1 MHPKPFP
8 KVFPPEFPL
17 ELQNV
22 ILTLLRDLCVQH
34 FPLAQQPTNNGRPL
48 LLHTHPCDTLVL
60 RTYGATLSLSKSTQS
75 LIAIPLGGL
84 GEFGMNMMA
93 LRLGD
98 DIIVIDAG
106 MMFPESE
113 LLGVDLVIPDT
124 TYLKQNRA
132 NVRAIVLTH
141 GHEDHIG
148 ALPYILRDLNVP
160 VYGTRFTLALVK
172 KRLAE
177 ANLLDSTTLREVM
190 PGRLIEIG
198 PYEIEFIPVTHS
210 TIDCVALAVRTPLG
224 VIIHTGDFK
233 IDQTPVGGAPFDL
246 HSFARYGNEGV
257 LALFSDSTN
266 VERPGFTP
274 SERAIVP
281 RIEELCRSAPRRV
294 ILSCFASSIHR
305 IQQVIDIAS
314 RVGRKIAFV
323 GRSMVDNVEI
333 AHDLEYLRIPDG
345 MVVRP
350 QDIRTFDPR
359 RIIILAS
366 GSQAE
371 PMSSLSRI
379 AVDNHRFVSVDESD
393 TVILSA
399 RIIPGNE
406 KAIFRML
413 DHMFRRRALVYYDN
427 NAGTIHVSGHASQE
441 EQKLVLQLVKPKYFI
456 PVHGEY
462 RHLFRHAA
470 LAHQLGC
477 VSSEILLLENGQTI
491 EFTEDGARRRD
502 PVTSGRVLVDSG
514 SLEEIEEVVIR
525 DRKHLSEDGVV
536 VPIIAIDKRTGRMET
551 VPEIV
556 TRGMFSDNG
565 TELMAGARD
574 VILKT
579 VEQSNAEE
587 KGDWSVI
594 KEKIRVDLKRY
605 INKHT
610 SKRPLILPVILEV

>member
-1 MHPKPFP
+1 
-8 KVFPPEFPL
+8 
-17 ELQNV
+17 
-22 ILTLLRDLCVQH
+22 
-34 FPLAQQPTNNGRPL
+34 
-48 LLHTHPCDTLVL
+48 
-60 RTYGATLSLSKSTQS
+60 LSKPLQS
-75 LIAIPLGGL
+75 LFAIPLGGL

-93 LRLGD
+93 LRYGD

-113 LLGVDLVIPDT
+113 LLGVDLVIPDI
-124 TYLKQNRA
+124 TYLKQNRQH
-132 NVRAIVLTH
+132 VRAIVLTH

-172 KRLAE
+172 KRITE
-177 ANLLDSTTLREVM
+177 AGLLDSTTLREVM
-190 PGRLIEIG
+190 PGRRIEIG
-198 PYEIEFIPVTHS
+198 PYEIEMIPVTHS
-210 TIDCVALAVRTPLG
+210 TIDCVALAIRTPVG

-233 IDQTPVGGAPFDL
+233 IDHTPVGGAGFDI
-246 HSFARYGNEGV
+246 HTFARYGNEGV

-266 VERPGFTP
+266 VERPGITP
-274 SERAIVP
+274 SERAVVP
-281 RIEELCRSAPRRV
+281 RIEELARSAPKRV

-305 IQQVIDIAS
+305 IQQIIDIAS
-314 RVGRKIAFV
+314 RVGRKVAFV

-333 AHDLEYLRIPDG
+333 AHELEYLRIPDG

-350 QDIRTFDPR
+350 QDIRAFDPR
-359 RIIILAS
+359 KIIILAS

-379 AVDNHRFVSVDESD
+379 AVDNHRFVSVDEND
-393 TVILSA
+393 TVILSS

-427 NAGTIHVSGHASQE
+427 SAGVIHVSGHASQE

-470 LAHQLGC
+470 LAHQLGV
-477 VSSEILLLENGQTI
+477 VSGEILLVENGQNI
-491 EFTEDGARRRD
+491 EFTEDSAFRRD
-502 PVTSGRVLVDSG
+502 PVTAGRVLVDSG
-514 SLEEIEEVVIR
+514 SLEEIEEVVVR
-525 DRKHLSEDGVV
+525 ERKHLSEDGVV
-536 VPIIAIDKRTGRMET
+536 VPIIAIDKHTGKLESQ
-551 VPEIV
+551 PEIV
-556 TRGMFSDNG
+556 SRGFMSDNG
-565 TELMAGARD
+565 SDLVVGARD
-574 VILKT
+574 IVLRTIN
-579 VEQSNAEE
+579 ESNAEE
-587 KGDWSVI
+587 RADWSVI

-605 INKHT
+605 ISKQT

>member
-1 MHPKPFP
+1 
-8 KVFPPEFPL
+8 
-17 ELQNV
+17 
-22 ILTLLRDLCVQH
+22 
-34 FPLAQQPTNNGRPL
+34 
-48 LLHTHPCDTLVL
+48 
-60 RTYGATLSLSKSTQS
+60 LSKSTHS
-75 LIAIPLGGL
+75 LTAIPLGGL
-84 GEFGMNMMA
+84 GEFGMNMMV
-93 LRLGD
+93 LRFGD
-98 DIIVIDAG
+98 DIIVLDAG

-113 LLGVDLVIPDT
+113 LLGVDLVIPDIS
-124 TYLKQNRA
+124 YLKQNRS

-148 ALPYILRDLNVP
+148 ALQYILRDLNVP

-172 KRLAE
+172 KRLDE
-177 ANLLDSTTLREVM
+177 AGLLDSTTLREVI
-190 PGRLIEIG
+190 PGKLVEIG
-198 PYEIEFIPVTHS
+198 PFEVEFISVTHS
-210 TIDCVALAVRTPLG
+210 TVDCAALAIRTPLG

-233 IDQTPVGGAPFDL
+233 IDQTPVDGAPFDL
-246 HSFARYGNEGV
+246 HAFAKYGSEGV

-281 RIEELCRSAPRRV
+281 RIEELCRTAPRRV

-305 IQQVIDIAS
+305 IQQIIDIAA
-314 RVGRKIAFV
+314 RVNRKVAFV

-333 AHDLEYLRIPDG
+333 AHSLELLRIPDG

-350 QDIRTFDPR
+350 QDIRGFDPK

-379 AVDNHRFVSVDESD
+379 AVDNHRFVSVDENDS
-393 TVILSA
+393 VILSA

-406 KAIFRML
+406 KSIFRML

-427 NAGTIHVSGHASQE
+427 SAGTIHVSGHASQE
-441 EQKLVLQLVKPKYFI
+441 EQKLMLQLVKPKYFI

-470 LAHQLGC
+470 LAHQLGV
-477 VSSEILLLENGQTI
+477 VSSEILLVEDGRPI
-491 EFTEDGARRRD
+491 EFTEDGAFRRD
-502 PVTSGRVLVDSG
+502 PVTAGRVLVDSG

-536 VPIIAIDKRTGRMET
+536 VPIIAIDKHTGKLESA
-551 VPEIV
+551 PEIV
-556 TRGMFSDNG
+556 TRGLMSDNG
-565 TELMAGARD
+565 SELIAGARL
-574 VILKT
+574 VIMKT
-579 VEQSNAEE
+579 VEESNAEE
-587 KGDWSVI
+587 KSDWGVI

>member
-1 MHPKPFP
+1 
-8 KVFPPEFPL
+8 
-17 ELQNV
+17 
-22 ILTLLRDLCVQH
+22 
-34 FPLAQQPTNNGRPL
+34 
-48 LLHTHPCDTLVL
+48 
-60 RTYGATLSLSKSTQS
+60 LSKHSQS
-75 LIAIPLGGL
+75 LTAIPLGGL

-113 LLGVDLVIPDT
+113 LLGVDLVIPDIS
-124 TYLKQNRA
+124 YLKQNRA
-132 NVRAIVLTH
+132 HVRAIVLTH

-172 KRLAE
+172 KRLDE
-177 ANLLDSTTLREVM
+177 AGLLQSTTLREVI
-190 PGRLIEIG
+190 PGGRLVEIG
-198 PYEIEFIPVTHS
+198 PFEIEFIPVTHS

-246 HSFARYGNEGV
+246 HAFARYGHEGV

-266 VERPGFTP
+266 VERPGFTG
-274 SERAIVP
+274 SERNIVP

-305 IQQVIDIAS
+305 IQQVIDIAA
-314 RVGRKIAFV
+314 RVGRKVAFV

-333 AHDLEYLRIPDG
+333 AHSLEYLRIPDG

-350 QDIRTFDPR
+350 QDIRSFDPKR
-359 RIIILAS
+359 LVILAS

-379 AVDNHRFVSVDESD
+379 AVDNHRFVSVDENDS
-393 TVILSA
+393 VILSA

-427 NAGTIHVSGHASQE
+427 SGGTIHVSGHASQE
-441 EQKLVLQLVKPKYFI
+441 EQKLILQLVKPKYFI

-470 LAHQLGC
+470 LAYQLGS
-477 VSSEILLLENGQTI
+477 VSGEILLLEDGHTL
-491 EFTEDGARRRD
+491 EFTEDGAFRRD
-502 PVTSGRVLVDSG
+502 PVTAGRVCVDSG

-536 VPIIAIDKRTGRMET
+536 VPIIAIDKHTGRMESQ
-551 VPEIV
+551 PEIV

-565 TELMAGARD
+565 TEFIAGARD
-574 VILKT
+574 VVLKT

-587 KGDWSVI
+587 KSDWSVI

-605 INKHT
+605 INKQT

>member
-1 MHPKPFP
+1 
-8 KVFPPEFPL
+8 L
-17 ELQNV
+17 
-22 ILTLLRDLCVQH
+22 D
-34 FPLAQQPTNNGRPL
+34 
-48 LLHTHPCDTLVL
+48 
-60 RTYGATLSLSKSTQS
+60 KSSQS
-75 LIAIPLGGL
+75 LTAIPLGGL

-93 LRLGD
+93 LRFGD
-98 DIIVIDAG
+98 DIIVVDAG

-113 LLGVDLVIPDT
+113 LLGVDLVIPDI

-132 NVRAIVLTH
+132 HVRAIVVTH

-160 VYGTRFTLALVK
+160 VYGTRFALALVR
-172 KRLAE
+172 KRLEE
-177 ANLLDSTTLREVM
+177 AGLLSSTTLREVL
-190 PGRLIEIG
+190 PGRRFEVG
-198 PYEIEFIPVTHS
+198 AFEVEFISVTHS
-210 TIDCVALAVRTPLG
+210 TIDCVALAIRTPVG
-224 VIIHTGDFK
+224 VVIHTGDFK
-233 IDQTPVGGAPFDL
+233 IDQTPVGAEHFDL
-246 HSFARYGNEGV
+246 HAFARYGQEGV

-274 SERAIVP
+274 SERAVVP
-281 RIEELCRSAPRRV
+281 RLEELCRSAPARV

-314 RVGRKIAFV
+314 RVGRKVAFV
-323 GRSMVDNVEI
+323 GRSMIDNVEI
-333 AHDLEYLRIPDG
+333 AHSLECLRIPDG

-350 QDIRTFDPR
+350 QDIRGFDPR

-379 AVDNHRFVSVDESD
+379 AVDNHRFVSVDENDS
-393 TVILSA
+393 VILSA

-427 NAGTIHVSGHASQE
+427 SAGTIHVSGHASQE
-441 EQKLVLQLVKPKYFI
+441 EQKILLQLVKPKYFI

-470 LAHQLGC
+470 LAYQLGC
-477 VSSEILLLENGQTI
+477 VSGEILLLEDGKTI
-491 EFTEDGARRRD
+491 EFTEDGVRRTE
-502 PVTSGRVLVDSG
+502 PVTAGRVCVDSG

-536 VPIIAIDKRTGRMET
+536 VSIIAIDKHTGKMESH
-551 VPEIV
+551 PEIV
-556 TRGMFSDNG
+556 TRGLMSDNG
-565 TELMAGARD
+565 QELIAGARA
-574 VILKT
+574 VLMAT

-587 KGDWSVI
+587 KSDWGVI

>member
-1 MHPKPFP
+1 
-8 KVFPPEFPL
+8 
-17 ELQNV
+17 
-22 ILTLLRDLCVQH
+22 
-34 FPLAQQPTNNGRPL
+34 
-48 LLHTHPCDTLVL
+48 
-60 RTYGATLSLSKSTQS
+60 LSKSSQS
-75 LIAIPLGGL
+75 LTAIPLGGL

-113 LLGVDLVIPDT
+113 LLGVDLVIPDI
-124 TYLKQNRA
+124 TYLKQNRSQ
-132 NVRAIVLTH
+132 VRAIVLTH

-148 ALPYILRDLNVP
+148 ALPYILKDLNVP

-172 KRLAE
+172 KRLNE
-177 ANLLDSTTLREVM
+177 AGLLDSTTLREVI
-190 PGRLIEIG
+190 PGRLVEIG
-198 PYEIEFIPVTHS
+198 PFEVEFIAVTHS
-210 TIDCVALAVRTPLG
+210 TVDCVALAIRTPLG
-224 VIIHTGDFK
+224 VVIHTGDFK

-246 HSFARYGNEGV
+246 HAFARYGNDGV

-281 RIEELCRSAPRRV
+281 RIEELCRSAPKRV

-314 RVGRKIAFV
+314 RVNRKVAFV

-333 AHDLEYLRIPDG
+333 AHSLELLRIPDG

-350 QDIRTFDPR
+350 QDIRGFDPK

-379 AVDNHRFVSVDESD
+379 AVDNHRFVSVDENDS
-393 TVILSA
+393 VILSA

-406 KAIFRML
+406 KSIFRML

-427 NAGTIHVSGHASQE
+427 SAGTIHVSGHASQE
-441 EQKLVLQLVKPKYFI
+441 EQKLLLQLVKPKYFI

-477 VSSEILLLENGQTI
+477 VSNEILLVEDGRPI
-491 EFTEDGARRRD
+491 EFTEDGAHRRD
-502 PVTSGRVLVDSG
+502 PVTAGRVCVDSG
-514 SLEEIEEVVIR
+514 SLEEIEDVVIR
-525 DRKHLSEDGVV
+525 DRKHLSEDGIV
-536 VPIIAIDKRTGRMET
+536 VPIIAIDKHTGKMESH
-551 VPEIV
+551 PEIV
-556 TRGMFSDNG
+556 SRGLMSDNG
-565 TELMAGARD
+565 QELIAGARL
-574 VILKT
+574 VIMKT
-579 VEQSNAEE
+579 VEESNAEE
-587 KGDWSVI
+587 KSDWGVI
-594 KEKIRVDLKRY
+594 KEKIRIDLKRY
-605 INKHT
+605 ISKQT

>member
-1 MHPKPFP
+1 
-8 KVFPPEFPL
+8 
-17 ELQNV
+17 
-22 ILTLLRDLCVQH
+22 
-34 FPLAQQPTNNGRPL
+34 
-48 LLHTHPCDTLVL
+48 
-60 RTYGATLSLSKSTQS
+60 LSKTSQS
-75 LIAIPLGGL
+75 LTAIPLGGL

-93 LRLGD
+93 LRFGD
-98 DIIVIDAG
+98 DILVIDAG

-113 LLGVDLVIPDT
+113 LLGVDLVIPDI
-124 TYLKQNRA
+124 TYLKQNRQH
-132 NVRAIVLTH
+132 VRAIVLTH

-172 KRLAE
+172 KRLDE
-177 ANLLDSTTLREVM
+177 AGLTDSTTLREVI
-190 PGRLIEIG
+190 PGRLVEIG
-198 PYEIEFIPVTHS
+198 PYEIEFISVTHS
-210 TIDCVALAVRTPLG
+210 TIDCVALAIRTPVG
-224 VIIHTGDFK
+224 VVIHTGDFK

-246 HSFARYGNEGV
+246 HTFAKYGNEGV

-305 IQQVIDIAS
+305 IQQVIDIAD
-314 RVGRKIAFV
+314 RVNRKVAFV

-333 AHDLEYLRIPDG
+333 AHSMELLRIPDG

-350 QDIRTFDPR
+350 QDIRSFDPKKIL
-359 RIIILAS
+359 IIAS
-366 GSQAE
+366 GTQAE

-379 AVDNHRFVSVDESD
+379 AVDNHRFVSVDENDS
-393 TVILSA
+393 VILSA
-399 RIIPGNE
+399 RNE

-427 NAGTIHVSGHASQE
+427 SAGTIHVSGHASQE
-441 EQKLVLQLVKPKYFI
+441 EQKLLLHLVKPKYFI

-477 VSSEILLLENGQTI
+477 VSEEILLLENGKVV
-491 EFTEDGARRRD
+491 EFTQDGAVRRD
-502 PVTSGRVLVDSG
+502 PVAAGRVCVDSG

-536 VPIIAIDKRTGRMET
+536 VSIIAIDKHTGKMESH
-551 VPEIV
+551 PEIV
-556 TRGMFSDNG
+556 TRGLMSDNG
-565 TELMAGARD
+565 QELIAGARE
-574 VILKT
+574 VITKT
-579 VEQSNAEE
+579 IEESNAEE
-587 KGDWSVI
+587 KSDWGVI

>member
-1 MHPKPFP
+1 M
-8 KVFPPEFPL
+8 
-17 ELQNV
+17 
-22 ILTLLRDLCVQH
+22 
-34 FPLAQQPTNNGRPL
+34 
-48 LLHTHPCDTLVL
+48 
-60 RTYGATLSLSKSTQS
+60 SKSTQS
-75 LIAIPLGGL
+75 LTAIPLGGL

-93 LRLGD
+93 LRVGD
-98 DIIVIDAG
+98 DILVIDAG

-113 LLGVDLVIPDT
+113 LLGVDLVIPDIS
-124 TYLKQNRA
+124 YLKQNRSM
-132 NVRAIVLTH
+132 VRAIVLTH

-172 KRLAE
+172 KRLDE
-177 ANLLDSTTLREVM
+177 AGLLDSTTLREVI
-190 PGRLIEIG
+190 PGKLVEIG
-198 PYEIEFIPVTHS
+198 PFEVEFISVTHS
-210 TIDCVALAVRTPLG
+210 TVDCAALAIRTPAG
-224 VIIHTGDFK
+224 VVIHTGDFK
-233 IDQTPVGGAPFDL
+233 VDQTPVDGAPFDL
-246 HSFARYGNEGV
+246 HAFAKYGSEGV

-281 RIEELCRSAPRRV
+281 RIEELCRTAPRRV

-305 IQQVIDIAS
+305 IQQIIDIAA
-314 RVGRKIAFV
+314 RMGRKVAFV

-333 AHDLEYLRIPDG
+333 AHSLELLRIPDG

-350 QDIRTFDPR
+350 QDIRGFDPK

-379 AVDNHRFVSVDESD
+379 AVDNHRFVSVDENDS
-393 TVILSA
+393 VILSA

-406 KAIFRML
+406 KSIFRML

-427 NAGTIHVSGHASQE
+427 SAGTIHVSGHGSQE
-441 EQKLVLQLVKPKYFI
+441 EQKLMLQLVKPKYFV

-470 LAHQLGC
+470 LAHQLGV
-477 VSSEILLLENGQTI
+477 VSGEILLVEDGRPI
-491 EFTEDGARRRD
+491 EFTEDGAFRRD
-502 PVTSGRVLVDSG
+502 PVTAGRVLVDSG

-536 VPIIAIDKRTGRMET
+536 VPIIAIDKHTGKLESA
-551 VPEIV
+551 PEIV
-556 TRGMFSDNG
+556 TRGLMSDNG
-565 TELMAGARD
+565 SELIAGARL
-574 VILKT
+574 VIMKT
-579 VEQSNAEE
+579 VEESNAEE
-587 KGDWSVI
+587 KSDWGVI

>member
-1 MHPKPFP
+1 M
-8 KVFPPEFPL
+8 V
-17 ELQNV
+17 
-22 ILTLLRDLCVQH
+22 
-34 FPLAQQPTNNGRPL
+34 
-48 LLHTHPCDTLVL
+48 
-60 RTYGATLSLSKSTQS
+60 
-75 LIAIPLGGL
+75 
-84 GEFGMNMMA
+84 

-98 DIIVIDAG
+98 DILVVDAG

-113 LLGVDLVIPDT
+113 LLGVDLVIPDI

-132 NVRAIVLTH
+132 HVRAIVLTH

-148 ALPYILRDLNVP
+148 ALAYILRDLNVP

-172 KRLAE
+172 KRLEE
-177 ANLLDSTTLREVM
+177 AGLLDSTTLREVM
-190 PGRLIEIG
+190 PGRLVEIG
-198 PYEIEFIPVTHS
+198 PFEIEFITVTHS

-233 IDQTPVGGAPFDL
+233 IDQTPVDGAPFDL
-246 HSFARYGNEGV
+246 HSFARYGQEGV

-266 VERPGFTP
+266 VERPGFTG

-281 RIEELCRSAPRRV
+281 RIEELCRAAPRRV
-294 ILSCFASSIHR
+294 ILSCFASSVHR
-305 IQQVIDIAS
+305 IQQVIDIAA
-314 RVGRKIAFV
+314 RIGRKVAFV

-333 AHDLEYLRIPDG
+333 AHSLSYLRIPDG

-350 QDIRTFDPR
+350 QDIRGFDPKR
-359 RIIILAS
+359 LVILAS

-379 AVDNHRFVSVDESD
+379 AVDNHRFVTIDEND

-427 NAGTIHVSGHASQE
+427 SAGIIHVSGHASQE
-441 EQKLVLQLVKPKYFI
+441 EQKLLLQLVKPKYFI

-470 LAHQLGC
+470 LAHQLGA
-477 VSSEILLLENGQTI
+477 VSGEILLLEDGHCI
-491 EFTEDGARRRD
+491 EFNEDGAFRRE
-502 PVTSGRVLVDSG
+502 PVTAGRVLVDSG
-514 SLEEIEEVVIR
+514 SLEEVEEAVVR
-525 DRKHLSEDGVV
+525 ERKHLSEDGVV
-536 VPIIAIDKRTGRMET
+536 VPIIAIDKHTGNLESQ
-551 VPEIV
+551 PEIV
-556 TRGMFSDNG
+556 SRGFISDNG
-565 TELMAGARD
+565 SDLMAGARD
-574 VILKT
+574 VVLRTINT
-579 VEQSNAEE
+579 SNQEE
-587 KGDWSVI
+587 MSDWSVI

-605 INKHT
+605 INKQT

>member
-1 MHPKPFP
+1 
-8 KVFPPEFPL
+8 
-17 ELQNV
+17 
-22 ILTLLRDLCVQH
+22 
-34 FPLAQQPTNNGRPL
+34 
-48 LLHTHPCDTLVL
+48 
-60 RTYGATLSLSKSTQS
+60 LSKPAQS
-75 LIAIPLGGL
+75 LTAIPLGGL
-84 GEFGMNMMA
+84 GEFGMNMLA
-93 LRLGD
+93 LRFAD

-113 LLGVDLVIPDT
+113 LLGVDLVIPDI

-132 NVRAIVLTH
+132 HVRAIVLTH

-148 ALPYILRDLNVP
+148 ALPYILRELNVP

-172 KRLAE
+172 KRLEE
-177 ANLLDSTTLREVM
+177 AGLLQSTTLREVI
-190 PGRLIEIG
+190 PGGRLVEIG

-210 TIDCVALAVRTPLG
+210 TIDCVALAVRTPVG

-246 HSFARYGNEGV
+246 HSFARYGHEGV

-266 VERPGFTP
+266 VERPGFTG
-274 SERAIVP
+274 SERNVVP

-305 IQQVIDIAS
+305 IQQVIDVAA
-314 RVGRKIAFV
+314 RVGRKVAFV

-333 AHDLEYLRIPDG
+333 AHSLEYLRIPDG

-350 QDIRTFDPR
+350 QDIRGFDPKR
-359 RIIILAS
+359 LVILAS

-379 AVDNHRFVSVDESD
+379 AVDNHRFVSVDEND

-427 NAGTIHVSGHASQE
+427 SGGTIHVSGHASQE

-456 PVHGEY
+456 PIHGEY

-477 VSSEILLLENGQTI
+477 VSGEILLLEDGHTL
-491 EFTEDGARRRD
+491 EFTEDGAYRRD
-502 PVTSGRVLVDSG
+502 PVAAGRVCVDSG
-514 SLEEIEEVVIR
+514 SLEEIEEAVIR

-536 VPIIAIDKRTGRMET
+536 VPIIAIDKHTGRMESQ
-551 VPEIV
+551 PEIV

-565 TELMAGARD
+565 TEFMAGARD
-574 VILKT
+574 VVLKT

-587 KGDWSVI
+587 KSDWSVI
-594 KEKIRVDLKRY
+594 KEKIRIDLKRY
-605 INKHT
+605 INKQT

>member
-1 MHPKPFP
+1 
-8 KVFPPEFPL
+8 
-17 ELQNV
+17 
-22 ILTLLRDLCVQH
+22 
-34 FPLAQQPTNNGRPL
+34 
-48 LLHTHPCDTLVL
+48 
-60 RTYGATLSLSKSTQS
+60 LSKTSQS

-93 LRLGD
+93 LQLGD

-132 NVRAIVLTH
+132 MVRAIVLTH

-148 ALPYILRDLNVP
+148 ALPYILKDLNVP

-172 KRLAE
+172 KRLDE
-177 ANLLDSTTLREVM
+177 AGLLDSTTLREAI
-190 PGRLIEIG
+190 PGRLVEIG
-198 PYEIEFIPVTHS
+198 PFEVEFIAVTHS
-210 TIDCVALAVRTPLG
+210 TVDCVALAIRTPLG
-224 VIIHTGDFK
+224 VVIHTGDFK

-246 HSFARYGNEGV
+246 HAFARYGNDGV

-305 IQQVIDIAS
+305 IQQIIDIAA
-314 RVGRKIAFV
+314 RVNRKVAFV

-333 AHDLEYLRIPDG
+333 AHSLELLRIPDG

-350 QDIRTFDPR
+350 QDIRGFDPK

-379 AVDNHRFVSVDESD
+379 AVDNHRFVSVDENDS
-393 TVILSA
+393 VILSA

-406 KAIFRML
+406 KSIFRML

-427 NAGTIHVSGHASQE
+427 SAGTIHVSGHASQE
-441 EQKLVLQLVKPKYFI
+441 EQKLLLQLVKPKYFI

-477 VSSEILLLENGQTI
+477 VSNEILLLEDGRPI
-491 EFTEDGARRRD
+491 EFTEDGARRLD
-502 PVTSGRVLVDSG
+502 PVTAGRVCVDSG
-514 SLEEIEEVVIR
+514 SLEEIEDVVIR
-525 DRKHLSEDGVV
+525 DRKHLSEDGIV
-536 VPIIAIDKRTGRMET
+536 VPIIAIDKHTGKMESH
-551 VPEIV
+551 PEIV
-556 TRGMFSDNG
+556 SRGLMSDNG
-565 TELMAGARD
+565 QELIAGARL
-574 VILKT
+574 VIMKT
-579 VEQSNAEE
+579 VEESNAEE
-587 KGDWSVI
+587 KSDWGVI

-605 INKHT
+605 ISKQT

>member
-1 MHPKPFP
+1 M
-8 KVFPPEFPL
+8 
-17 ELQNV
+17 
-22 ILTLLRDLCVQH
+22 
-34 FPLAQQPTNNGRPL
+34 
-48 LLHTHPCDTLVL
+48 
-60 RTYGATLSLSKSTQS
+60 SKTSQS
-75 LIAIPLGGL
+75 LTAIPLGGL

-113 LLGVDLVIPDT
+113 LLGVDLVIPDI

-132 NVRAIVLTH
+132 QVRAIVLTH

-148 ALPYILRDLNVP
+148 ALPYILKDLNVP

-172 KRLAE
+172 KRLDE
-177 ANLLDSTTLREVM
+177 AALLDSTTLREVI
-190 PGRLIEIG
+190 PGGRLVEVG
-198 PYEIEFIPVTHS
+198 PFEIEFISVTHS
-210 TIDCVALAVRTPLG
+210 TVDCVALAIRTPLG
-224 VIIHTGDFK
+224 VVIHTGDFK

-246 HSFARYGNEGV
+246 HAFARYGNEGV

-281 RIEELCRSAPRRV
+281 RIEELCRSAPKRV

-305 IQQVIDIAS
+305 IQQIIDIAA
-314 RVGRKIAFV
+314 RVGRKVAFV

-333 AHDLEYLRIPDG
+333 AHSLELLRIPDG

-350 QDIRTFDPR
+350 QDIRGFDPK
-359 RIIILAS
+359 RIVILAS

-379 AVDNHRFVSVDESD
+379 AVDNHRFVSVDENDS
-393 TVILSA
+393 VILSA

-406 KAIFRML
+406 KSIFRML

-427 NAGTIHVSGHASQE
+427 SAGTIHVSGHASQE
-441 EQKLVLQLVKPKYFI
+441 EQKLLLQLVKPKYFI

-477 VSSEILLLENGQTI
+477 VSQEILLLEDGRQI
-491 EFTEDGARRRD
+491 EFTEDGVHRRD
-502 PVTSGRVLVDSG
+502 PVTAGRVCVDSG

-525 DRKHLSEDGVV
+525 DRKHLSEDGIV
-536 VPIIAIDKRTGRMET
+536 VPIIAIDKHTGKMESH
-551 VPEIV
+551 PEIV
-556 TRGMFSDNG
+556 SRGLMSDNG
-565 TELMAGARD
+565 QELIAGARL
-574 VILKT
+574 VIMKT
-579 VEQSNAEE
+579 VEESNAEE
-587 KGDWSVI
+587 KSDWGVI

-605 INKHT
+605 INKQT

>member
-1 MHPKPFP
+1 
-8 KVFPPEFPL
+8 
-17 ELQNV
+17 
-22 ILTLLRDLCVQH
+22 
-34 FPLAQQPTNNGRPL
+34 
-48 LLHTHPCDTLVL
+48 
-60 RTYGATLSLSKSTQS
+60 LSKPLQS
-75 LIAIPLGGL
+75 LFAIPLGGL

-93 LRLGD
+93 LRYGD

-113 LLGVDLVIPDT
+113 LLGVDLVIPDI
-124 TYLKQNRA
+124 TYLKQNRQH
-132 NVRAIVLTH
+132 VRAIVLTH

-172 KRLAE
+172 KRLTE
-177 ANLLDSTTLREVM
+177 ASLLDSTTLREVI
-190 PGRLIEIG
+190 PGRRIEIG
-198 PYEIEFIPVTHS
+198 PYEVEFIPVTHS
-210 TIDCVALAVRTPLG
+210 TVDCVALAVRTPVG

-233 IDQTPVGGAPFDL
+233 IDHTPVGGAGFDI
-246 HSFARYGNEGV
+246 HTFARYGNEGV

-266 VERPGFTP
+266 VERPGITP

-281 RIEELCRSAPRRV
+281 RIEELARSAPRRV

-314 RVGRKIAFV
+314 RVGRKVAFV

-350 QDIRTFDPR
+350 QDIRSFDPR
-359 RIIILAS
+359 KIIILAS

-379 AVDNHRFVSVDESD
+379 AVDNHRFVSVDEND
-393 TVILSA
+393 TVILSS

-427 NAGTIHVSGHASQE
+427 SAGVIHVSGHASQE

-470 LAHQLGC
+470 LAHQLGV
-477 VSSEILLLENGQTI
+477 VSGEILLVEDGQNI
-491 EFTEDGARRRD
+491 EFTEDSAFRRD
-502 PVTSGRVLVDSG
+502 PVTAGRVLVDSG
-514 SLEEIEEVVIR
+514 SLEEIEEVVVR
-525 DRKHLSEDGVV
+525 ERKHLSEDGVV
-536 VPIIAIDKRTGRMET
+536 VPIIAIDKHTGKLESQ
-551 VPEIV
+551 PEIV
-556 TRGMFSDNG
+556 SRGFMSDNG
-565 TELMAGARD
+565 SELVTGARD
-574 VILKT
+574 IVLRTINT
-579 VEQSNAEE
+579 SNAEE
-587 KGDWSVI
+587 RADWSVI

-605 INKHT
+605 ISKQT

>member
-1 MHPKPFP
+1 MSKP
-8 KVFPPEFPL
+8 L
-17 ELQNV
+17 
-22 ILTLLRDLCVQH
+22 
-34 FPLAQQPTNNGRPL
+34 
-48 LLHTHPCDTLVL
+48 
-60 RTYGATLSLSKSTQS
+60 QS
-75 LIAIPLGGL
+75 LFAIPLGGL

-93 LRLGD
+93 LRYGD

-113 LLGVDLVIPDT
+113 LLGVDLVIPDI
-124 TYLKQNRA
+124 TYVKQNRQL
-132 NVRAIVLTH
+132 VRAIILTH

-160 VYGTRFTLALVK
+160 IYGTRFTLALVK
-172 KRLAE
+172 KRLSE
-177 ANLLDSTTLREVM
+177 ANLLDSTTLREVI
-190 PGRLIEIG
+190 PGRRVEVG

-210 TIDCVALAVRTPLG
+210 TIDCVALAVRTPVG

-233 IDQTPVGGAPFDL
+233 IDHTPVGGAGFDI
-246 HSFARYGNEGV
+246 HTFARYGSEGV

-266 VERPGFTP
+266 VERPGITP
-274 SERAIVP
+274 SERAVVP
-281 RIEELCRSAPRRV
+281 RIEELARSAPRRV

-314 RVGRKIAFV
+314 RVGRKVAFV

-333 AHDLEYLRIPDG
+333 AHELEYLRIPDG
-345 MVVRP
+345 MVVRS
-350 QDIRTFDPR
+350 QDIRSFDPR
-359 RIIILAS
+359 KIIILAS

-379 AVDNHRFVSVDESD
+379 AVDNHRFVSVDETD
-393 TVILSA
+393 TVILSS

-427 NAGTIHVSGHASQE
+427 SAGVIHVSGHASQE

-456 PVHGEY
+456 PVHGEF

-470 LAHQLGC
+470 LAHQLGV
-477 VSSEILLLENGQTI
+477 VSGEILLVENGQNI
-491 EFTEDGARRRD
+491 EFTEDGAFRRD
-502 PVTSGRVLVDSG
+502 PVTAGRVLVDSG
-514 SLEEIEEVVIR
+514 SLEEIEEVVVR

-536 VPIIAIDKRTGRMET
+536 VPIIAIDKHTGKLESQ
-551 VPEIV
+551 PEIV
-556 TRGMFSDNG
+556 TRGFMSDNG
-565 TELMAGARD
+565 SDLVTGARD
-574 VILKT
+574 IVLRTINT
-579 VEQSNAEE
+579 SNPEE
-587 KGDWSVI
+587 RADWSVI

-605 INKHT
+605 INKQT

>member
-1 MHPKPFP
+1 
-8 KVFPPEFPL
+8 
-17 ELQNV
+17 
-22 ILTLLRDLCVQH
+22 
-34 FPLAQQPTNNGRPL
+34 
-48 LLHTHPCDTLVL
+48 
-60 RTYGATLSLSKSTQS
+60 LSKTSQT
-75 LIAIPLGGL
+75 LTAIPLGGL
-84 GEFGMNMMA
+84 GEFGMNMMV
-93 LRLGD
+93 LRFGD
-98 DIIVIDAG
+98 DIIVVDAG

-132 NVRAIVLTH
+132 HVRAIVLTH

-148 ALPYILRDLNVP
+148 ALPYILKDLNVP

-177 ANLLDSTTLREVM
+177 AGLLETSTLREVI
-190 PGRLIEIG
+190 PGRLVEIG
-198 PYEIEFIPVTHS
+198 PFEIEFISVTHS
-210 TIDCVALAVRTPLG
+210 TVDCVALAIRTPVG
-224 VIIHTGDFK
+224 VVIHTGDFK

-246 HSFARYGNEGV
+246 HAFARYGNEGV

-305 IQQVIDIAS
+305 IQQIIDIAE
-314 RVGRKIAFV
+314 RVNRKVAFV

-333 AHDLEYLRIPDG
+333 AHSLDLLRIPDG

-350 QDIRTFDPR
+350 QDIRGFDPK
-359 RIIILAS
+359 RIVILAS

-379 AVDNHRFVSVDESD
+379 AVDNHRFVSVDENDS
-393 TVILSA
+393 VILSA

-406 KAIFRML
+406 KSIFRML

-427 NAGTIHVSGHASQE
+427 SAGTIHVSGHASQE
-441 EQKLVLQLVKPKYFI
+441 EQKLLLQLVKPKYFI

-477 VSSEILLLENGQTI
+477 VSEEILLLEDGRTI
-491 EFTEDGARRRD
+491 EFTEDGAHRRD
-502 PVTSGRVLVDSG
+502 PVTAGRVCVDSG
-514 SLEEIEEVVIR
+514 SLEEIEEVIIR
-525 DRKHLSEDGVV
+525 DRKHLSEDGIV
-536 VPIIAIDKRTGRMET
+536 VPIIAIDKHTGKMESH
-551 VPEIV
+551 PEIV
-556 TRGMFSDNG
+556 TRGLMSDNG
-565 TELMAGARD
+565 QELIAGARL
-574 VILKT
+574 VIMKT
-579 VEQSNAEE
+579 VEESNAEE
-587 KGDWSVI
+587 KSDWGVI

-605 INKHT
+605 ISKQT

>member
-1 MHPKPFP
+1 MSKP
-8 KVFPPEFPL
+8 L
-17 ELQNV
+17 
-22 ILTLLRDLCVQH
+22 
-34 FPLAQQPTNNGRPL
+34 
-48 LLHTHPCDTLVL
+48 
-60 RTYGATLSLSKSTQS
+60 QS
-75 LIAIPLGGL
+75 LFAIPLGGL

-93 LRLGD
+93 LRYGD

-106 MMFPESE
+106 MMFPESQ
-113 LLGVDLVIPDT
+113 LLGVDLVIPDI
-124 TYLKQNRA
+124 TYLKQNRQL
-132 NVRAIVLTH
+132 VRAIILTH

-160 VYGTRFTLALVK
+160 IYGTRFTLALVK
-172 KRLAE
+172 KRLSE
-177 ANLLDSTTLREVM
+177 ANLLDSTTLREVI
-190 PGRLIEIG
+190 PGRRIEVG

-210 TIDCVALAVRTPLG
+210 TIDCVALAVRTPVG

-233 IDQTPVGGAPFDL
+233 IDHTPVGGAGFDI
-246 HSFARYGNEGV
+246 HTFARYGNEGV

-266 VERPGFTP
+266 VERPGITP

-281 RIEELCRSAPRRV
+281 RIEELARSAPRRV

-314 RVGRKIAFV
+314 RVGRKVAFV

-333 AHDLEYLRIPDG
+333 AHELEYLRIPDG
-345 MVVRP
+345 MVVRS
-350 QDIRTFDPR
+350 QDIRSFDAR
-359 RIIILAS
+359 KIIILAS

-379 AVDNHRFVSVDESD
+379 AVDNHRFVSVDEND
-393 TVILSA
+393 TVILSS

-427 NAGTIHVSGHASQE
+427 SAGVIHVSGHASQE

-456 PVHGEY
+456 PVHGEF

-470 LAHQLGC
+470 LAHQLGV
-477 VSSEILLLENGQTI
+477 VSGEILLVENGQNI
-491 EFTEDGARRRD
+491 EFTEDGAFRRD
-502 PVTSGRVLVDSG
+502 PVTAGRVLVDSG
-514 SLEEIEEVVIR
+514 SLEEIEEVVVR

-536 VPIIAIDKRTGRMET
+536 VPIIAIDKHTGKLESQ
-551 VPEIV
+551 PEIV
-556 TRGMFSDNG
+556 TRGFMSDNG
-565 TELMAGARD
+565 SDLVTGARD
-574 VILKT
+574 IVLRTINT
-579 VEQSNAEE
+579 SNPEE
-587 KGDWSVI
+587 RADWSVI

-605 INKHT
+605 INKQT

>member
-1 MHPKPFP
+1 
-8 KVFPPEFPL
+8 
-17 ELQNV
+17 
-22 ILTLLRDLCVQH
+22 
-34 FPLAQQPTNNGRPL
+34 
-48 LLHTHPCDTLVL
+48 
-60 RTYGATLSLSKSTQS
+60 LSKSTQS
-75 LIAIPLGGL
+75 LTAIPLGGL

-93 LRLGD
+93 LRYGD
-98 DIIVIDAG
+98 SILVIDAG

-113 LLGVDLVIPDT
+113 LLGVDLVIPDI

-132 NVRAIVLTH
+132 MVKAIVLTH

-148 ALPYILRDLNVP
+148 GLPYILRDLNVP

-172 KRLAE
+172 KRLEE
-177 ANLLDSTTLREVM
+177 AGLLDSTTLREVV
-190 PGRLIEIG
+190 PGRLVDLDPFEV
-198 PYEIEFIPVTHS
+198 EFIPVTHS
-210 TIDCVALAVRTPLG
+210 TVDCVALAVRTPAG

-233 IDQTPVGGAPFDL
+233 IDQTPVGGPPFDL
-246 HSFARYGNEGV
+246 HTFARYGNEGV

-274 SERAIVP
+274 SERAVVP
-281 RIEELCRSAPRRV
+281 RLEDLCRSAPRRV
-294 ILSCFASSIHR
+294 VLSCFASSIHR

-314 RVGRKIAFV
+314 RVGRKVAFV

-333 AHDLEYLRIPDG
+333 AHSMDYLRIPDG

-350 QDIRTFDPR
+350 QDIRGFDPKR
-359 RIIILAS
+359 LVILAS

-379 AVDNHRFVSVDESD
+379 AVDNHRFVSVDEND

-406 KAIFRML
+406 KPIFRML
-413 DHMFRRRALVYYDN
+413 DNMFRRRALVYYDN
-427 NAGTIHVSGHASQE
+427 SGGTIHVSGHASQE
-441 EQKLVLQLVKPKYFI
+441 EQKLVLQLCKPKYFI
-456 PVHGEY
+456 PVHGEF

-477 VSSEILLLENGQTI
+477 VSGEILLLEDGQTV
-491 EFTEDGARRRD
+491 EFTEDRAYRRD
-502 PVTSGRVLVDSG
+502 PVTAGRVCVDSG
-514 SLEEIEEVVIR
+514 SLEEIEEAVIR

-536 VPIIAIDKRTGRMET
+536 VPIIAIDKHTGRMESQ
-551 VPEIV
+551 PEIV

-565 TELMAGARD
+565 QELMAGARD

-579 VEQSNAEE
+579 VEQSNSEE
-587 KGDWSVI
+587 KMDWTVM